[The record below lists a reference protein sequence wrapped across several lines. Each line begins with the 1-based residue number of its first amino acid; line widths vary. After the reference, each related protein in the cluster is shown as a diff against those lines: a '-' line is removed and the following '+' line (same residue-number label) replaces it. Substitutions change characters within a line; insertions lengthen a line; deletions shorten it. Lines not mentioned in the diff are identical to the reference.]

1 MQEIKHNF
9 TGGKMNKD
17 LDERLVPNGEY
28 RHAMNIQVSTSD
40 GSDVGAI
47 QNILGNSKI
56 DVPLAD
62 ENISNVTCIGSVSDE
77 KSDSSYFFL
86 SGPQYDYSQVLA
98 AEGQATISLKDYI
111 IRLKNNEV
119 KTIFADVK
127 LIRAFA
133 PGMDNLAE
141 NAFDYTNNKINLGV
155 KGAAGILVGD
165 VLERVVNAASGA
177 TELVSSTVTKVVHGV
192 DDDYVIVDN
201 LKVNFAPGSRCY
213 LFFKSGCLGFDSGR
227 LITGINIIDEM
238 LFWTDGVTEPKKI
251 NIQRSILGT
260 EAHGNARTALVSE
273 EVTAENYD
281 QQGLFSYG
289 PPVREE
295 HITVIKQAPSRPPVL
310 KTLTS
315 LREGSTRGEALGVN
329 FTVGGQGSVLL
340 PAGSSLTIMV
350 SESLS
355 SSPPLVEVGDIILLN
370 HVDSGMH
377 PPENYEVRALV
388 ESVSIDALG
397 LRLDIKLMTIS
408 PNTPKASLDFFFVVS
423 EEGRNLFERKFP
435 RFACRYKYKDGEY
448 SSISPFSATA
458 FIPGGFR
465 YHPTEAYNKGMINN
479 LKSLELIDFVPKDIP
494 DDVVEIDL
502 LYKDEASPNIYTIK
516 SIKPVDNAWQ
526 ADGSY
531 PGVYGSYKITTE
543 NIYAALPS
551 NQGLRLW
558 DNVPRSA
565 LAQEVIGGRLIY
577 ANYLQNYNLKTL
589 PSIIASLGSRATSDG
604 GFVASKSIKS
614 LRTYNVGV
622 AYGDKYGRETPVFAD
637 ENSNQI
643 VAKDSAAAATMLNT
657 EITSEHPS
665 WAKYY
670 KFFVKETSNEYYN
683 LALGRVYDAKDG
695 NIWLAFP
702 SVDRNK
708 VDEDT
713 YLILKKGID
722 NTVPVTEKAKY
733 KIVAIENEAP
743 DYIKTSYV
751 PIATPISSPTTST
764 DLVFAGAGLTNTPRV
779 PVVGGVSFYIDKEV
793 WTGDVATANK
803 FGMPDLLEQWGDRGS
818 NDLYVSF
825 SGDTLSSSNNVFQES
840 GKYLITN
847 VVFVDAVDAVDTERA
862 VYEVFIG
869 TPILQIDSWISEEPG
884 GVTWTRFRP
893 TIYKKEI
900 DNKPEFDG
908 RFFVKI
914 QNEFEIREKYL
925 KKEEIVDTTW
935 KVLSNK
941 GIYYL
946 RDSNAY
952 DINAET
958 LQSQLISNL
967 SDLDPNNSLYV
978 NIDDTTRVYNG
989 VGNVENIKGDAVDG
1003 VFTKE
1008 QWTKVLG
1015 FGGDTPVSRWFIDQT
1030 NYAGNQNLT
1039 TTNWSGST
1047 VVGPNN
1053 DHDSQQTYLR
1063 PSYQFYNATTG
1074 SHGTY
1079 FSLGIGL
1086 YCNTGI
1092 SASYDA
1098 DLPNAREHKLK
1109 LSYSMVGPSTIQT
1122 SPFSMLQPG
1131 PNDWEVGDPANTHNE
1146 DQAGFV
1152 SHIKPG
1158 SIFRMRSEPDLT
1170 YTITSVSK
1178 IRIYNYR
1185 GQVPL
1190 PYYGSATHHS
1200 TEDDWSK
1207 WKWMNDRGHSTNKR
1221 LCYDITYTI
1230 NSGALSDDLKVNNG
1244 LDGVNAFTS
1253 GDFQFIEAYNVDD
1266 SEPISPNPAIFETEP
1281 KEDTGLDIYYEA
1293 SGRVPTSITG
1303 GDGEMLI
1310 PPGSTIRVGQPLEA
1324 YPSNLIIN
1332 PLLQLLSEGVTVTAW
1347 GGHNSGGVYQNNI
1360 LRIQPPVSMYGL
1372 YSYLT
1377 IENDI
1382 LGFNTPSGDIAYV
1395 EVIDAIE
1402 DNDQVRS
1409 LEVKQ
1414 HGKTGLNWF
1423 NCWSFG
1429 NGVESNRV
1437 GDTYNK
1443 PFLTNG
1449 AKVSTTLD
1457 KKYEEEHRKYGLI
1470 YSGIFNSMSGVNNLN
1485 QFIAAEKIT
1494 KDINPIYG
1502 SIQRLHT
1509 RSTADGDLIA
1519 LCEDR
1524 VLKILADRDA
1534 VFNADGNPQLVATNN
1549 VLGQA
1554 LPYAGE
1560 YGISTNPES
1569 FASESY
1575 RVYFTDKVRGTVM
1588 RLSKDGL
1595 TSISDHGM
1603 KNWFRENLK
1612 LSSKIIGSYDDRK
1625 DEYNVTLAPRSAQT
1639 YQTVASAVLKS
1650 TVAVMIPSTYNEP
1663 DDYEPGERKNLGLSS
1678 KLPIA

>member
-56 DVPLAD
+56 STPLTD
-62 ENISNVTCIGSVSDE
+62 DNILNVTCVGSVSDE

-98 AEGQATISLKDYI
+98 TGGQASIGMKDYI

-119 KTIFADVK
+119 QTIFADVK

-133 PGMDNLAE
+133 PGMDNV
-141 NAFDYTNNKINLGV
+141 NVVDAFDYANNKINLGNR
-155 KGAAGILVGD
+155 GAVGILVGD
-165 VLERVVNAASGA
+165 VLERVVDAASGA
-177 TELVSSTVTKVVHGV
+177 TELVSSTVTKVVQG
-192 DDDYVIVDN
+192 DNDYVIVDN
-201 LKVNFAPGSRCY
+201 LEVTFAAASSCY

-260 EAHGNARTALVSE
+260 EGHGNARTGLVSE

-295 HITVIKQAPSRPPVL
+295 HITVIKQAPSRPPAL
-310 KTLTS
+310 KMLTS
-315 LREGSTRGEALGVN
+315 LREGSTRGEVLGAN
-329 FTVGGQGSVLL
+329 FTVDGDGSVLL
-340 PAGSSLTIMV
+340 PAGSSLTIIV

-355 SSPPLVEVGDIILLN
+355 SSPPLIEVGDIILLN

-388 ESVSIDALG
+388 ESVSFNALG
-397 LRLDIKLMTIS
+397 LQLDIKLMSIS
-408 PNTPKASLDFFFVVS
+408 PSTPKASLDFFFVVS

-458 FIPGGFR
+458 FVPGGFR

-479 LKSLELIDFVPKDIP
+479 LKSLELIDFIPKDIP
-494 DDVVEIDL
+494 DDVVEVDL
-502 LYKDEASPNIYTIK
+502 LYKNEASPNIYTIK

-526 ADGSY
+526 AVGSY
-531 PGVYGSYKITTE
+531 PGIYGSYKITTE

-751 PIATPISSPTTST
+751 PIAAPISSPTTST
-764 DLVFAGAGLTNTPRV
+764 NVVFAGAGNANTARV
-779 PVVGGVSFYIDKEV
+779 PVVGGVSFYIDYST
-793 WTGDVATANK
+793 WTADVATANK
-803 FGMPDLLEQWGDRGS
+803 FGMPDLLEQWEGRGS

-825 SGDTLSSSNNVFQES
+825 SGDTISTSNNRFQES
-840 GKYLITN
+840 SKYLITN
-847 VVFVDAVDAVDTERA
+847 VVFIDAGDAVETIRS

-884 GVTWTRFRP
+884 GFTWTRFRP

-946 RDSNAY
+946 RDSNAT
-952 DINAET
+952 DVDPET
-958 LQSQLISNL
+958 LNTNLISTL
-967 SDLDPNNSLYV
+967 GDLDPSNPLYV
-978 NIDDTTRVYNG
+978 NVDIDTTRAYNG
-989 VGNVENIKGDAVDG
+989 VGGVENIDGDEVDG
-1003 VFTKE
+1003 VFTKA

-1015 FGGDTPVSRWFIDQT
+1015 FGGNIPVSRWFIDQT

-1039 TTNWSGST
+1039 TTNWSGAT

-1053 DHDSQQTYLR
+1053 DLDSQQTYDFQYTADPTLTN
-1063 PSYQFYNATTG
+1063 SGA
-1074 SHGTY
+1074 HGTY
-1079 FSLGIGL
+1079 FSLGKGE

-1092 SASYDA
+1092 SATHNV
-1098 DLPNAREHKLK
+1098 DLPNDREHKLK

-1122 SPFSMLQPG
+1122 SSFNGIEMQPG
-1131 PNDWEVGDPANTHNE
+1131 PHDWEVGDPANTHNE
-1146 DQAGFV
+1146 DQAEFV

-1158 SIFRMRSEPDLT
+1158 SIFRMRSEPGLT

-1185 GQVPL
+1185 GTVPL
-1190 PYYGSATHHS
+1190 PYWGSQTHHQ
-1200 TEDDWSK
+1200 TEGGWSK
-1207 WKWMNDRGHSTNKR
+1207 ITWMNDWGHSINKR

-1230 NSGALSDDLKVNNG
+1230 DSGEISDDLKVNDG
-1244 LDGVNAFTS
+1244 LTGVNAFNS
-1253 GDFQFIEAYNVDD
+1253 GDFQFIEAYNVDA

-1310 PPGSTIRVGQPLEA
+1310 PRGSTIRVEQPLEA
-1324 YPSNLIIN
+1324 YSPSNG
-1332 PLLQLLSEGVTVTAW
+1332 LLVAFLQFLSEGVRVTAW
-1347 GGHNSGGVYQNNI
+1347 GGHNAGGVYQHNI
-1360 LRIQPPVSMYGL
+1360 LRIQPPMSIYGL
-1372 YSYLT
+1372 DSYLD
-1377 IENDI
+1377 IENNI

-1395 EVIDAIE
+1395 KVIGKIQ
-1402 DNDQVRS
+1402 DNGFVRS
-1409 LEVKQ
+1409 LKVKQ

-1554 LPYAGE
+1554 LPYTGE

-1625 DEYNVTLAPRSAQT
+1625 DEYNVTLAPRSPQT

-1650 TVAVMIPSTYNEP
+1650 TVVVMIPSTYNEP
-1663 DDYEPGERKNLGLSS
+1663 GGDEPGGRKN
-1678 KLPIA
+1678 